1 MTMRHKSKRSKGKFA
16 SNIFKNVTSVLLVF
30 YSFIAIFLIGNTIL
44 SSFKTKSDLIHNTV
58 GFPKKFKLDSFYKV
72 LVEDHFPKYFSNSI
86 ILVILSLI
94 LLILIASMTA
104 YGISQYEFKFKKF
117 LESYFLLGLMF
128 PLQLGILPLFIILTR
143 LHLNNTLWG
152 LALLYTANMSFAV
165 FIFSNFFKQL
175 PKSVIEYAR
184 IDGASEFKIYAQI
197 IIPISKPV
205 IFTVAILNFVQI
217 WNDFYLP
224 LVFLTKSSVKTLTL
238 AVYSYSAD
246 FLANWDK
253 IFAAATI
260 ALIPLII
267 FYFFFSEQIIAGLTN
282 GAVKE

>member
-16 SNIFKNVTSVLLVF
+16 SSIFKNVTSVLLVF
-30 YSFIAIFLIGNTIL
+30 YSFVAIFLIGNTIL

-58 GFPKKFKLDSFYKV
+58 GFPKKFTLDSFYKV

-143 LHLNNTLWG
+143 LHLNNSLWG